1 MDKLK
6 AMEVFVAVVDCGSQS
21 AAAEKLDLSRPVVSR
36 YLAELEDW
44 SGSRL
49 LHRTTRRLGLTTAG
63 SEMLPRCRHLLEIAN
78 DMQSASAMSE
88 HEPHGLLR
96 ITVSSSFA
104 QAQMA
109 QAVTAYIKKYPKVEI
124 DLLSLDRTVN
134 LVDERIDLA
143 IRITN
148 QLDDQLIARQLS
160 VCRSVVCA
168 SPAYL
173 QEYGTPV
180 HADELVFH
188 QCLTHSYHGRT
199 GWIFERNGEQVS
211 YPIPSRIGANEATV
225 LMQAARAG
233 AGISLLP
240 TFLVAPYLRS
250 GELVAL
256 LPEYKAIE
264 LGIYGVYA
272 SRKHMPASLR
282 TMLDFLVEY
291 FTDQPIW
298 DEM

>member
-1 MDKLK
+1 MDILK
-6 AMEVFVAVVDCGSQS
+6 AMEVFVVVVDCGSQS
-21 AAAEKLDLSRPVVSR
+21 AAAEKLDMSRPVVSR

-49 LHRTTRRLGLTTAG
+49 LHRTTRRLGLTDAG

-78 DMQSASAMSE
+78 DMRSASAMSE

-96 ITVSSSFA
+96 ITASSSFA

-109 QAVTAYIKKYPKVEI
+109 QAVTAYIKKYPKVGVE
-124 DLLSLDRTVN
+124 LLLLDRTVN

-148 QLDDQLIARQLS
+148 DLDDQLIARQLS

-168 SPAYL
+168 SPTYL
-173 QEYGTPV
+173 REHGTPV
-180 HADELVFH
+180 HADELVLH
-188 QCLTHSYHGRT
+188 QCLTHSYHGKNM
-199 GWIFERNGEQVS
+199 WVFERQGEQLS
-211 YPIPSRIGANEATV
+211 YPVRSAIGANEVTV

-233 AGISLLP
+233 AGIALLP
-240 TFLVAPYLRS
+240 TYLAAPYISS
-250 GELVAL
+250 GELVVL
-256 LPEYKAIE
+256 LPDYKAIE

-272 SRKHMPASLR
+272 SRKHMPATLR

-291 FTDQPIW
+291 FSDQPSW
-298 DEM
+298 DVM

>member
-1 MDKLK
+1 MDTLK

-36 YLAELEDW
+36 YLAELEEW

-49 LHRTTRRLGLTTAG
+49 LHRTTRRLGLTDAG
-63 SEMLPRCRHLLEIAN
+63 SEMLPRCRHLLEVAN
-78 DMQSASAMSE
+78 DMRGASAMTE
-88 HEPHGLLR
+88 NEPHGLLR
-96 ITVSSSFA
+96 ITASSSFA

-109 QAVTAYIKKYPKVEI
+109 QAVTAYIKKYPKVGVE
-124 DLLSLDRTVN
+124 LLLLDRTVN

-148 QLDDQLIARQLS
+148 DLDDQLIARQLS

-173 QEYGTPV
+173 REHGTPV
-180 HADELVFH
+180 HADELLLH
-188 QCLTHSYHGRT
+188 QCLTHYYHGKNV
-199 GWIFERNGEQVS
+199 WVFERNGEQVS
-211 YPIPSRIGANEATV
+211 YPVRSAIGANEVTV

-233 AGISLLP
+233 AGIALLP
-240 TFLVAPYLRS
+240 TYLAAPYIRS

-256 LPEYKAIE
+256 LPDYKAVE

-272 SRKHMPASLR
+272 SRKHMPAALR

-298 DEM
+298 DVL

>member
-1 MDKLK
+1 MDKLM
-6 AMEVFVAVVDCGSQS
+6 AMEVFVTVVDCGSQS

-49 LHRTTRRLGLTTAG
+49 LHRTTRRLGLTAAG
-63 SEMLPRCRHLLEIAN
+63 NELLPRCRHILEMTSEMR
-78 DMQSASAMSE
+78 DTSSMSE
-88 HEPHGLLR
+88 STPHGLLR

-109 QAVTAYIKKYPKVEI
+109 QAVTAYIKQYPQVEI
-124 DLLSLDRTVN
+124 ELLLLDRTVN
-134 LVDERIDLA
+134 LIDERIDLA

-148 QLDDQLIARQLS
+148 DLDANLIARQLS

-168 SPAYL
+168 SPEYL
-173 QEYGTPV
+173 SERGTPI
-180 HADELVFH
+180 HADELILH
-188 QCLTHSYHGRT
+188 QCLTHSFHGKKS
-199 GWIFERNGEQVS
+199 WVFERNGEQLS
-211 YPIPSRIGANEATV
+211 YSVQSSIGANEATV
-225 LMQAARAG
+225 LMQAARMG
-233 AGISLLP
+233 AGIALLP
-240 TFLVAPYLRS
+240 TYLVAPLIRS

-256 LPEYKAIE
+256 LPEYRAVE

-272 SRKHMPASLR
+272 SRKHMPAALR

-291 FTDQPIW
+291 FADQPSW
-298 DEM
+298 DAM

>member
-1 MDKLK
+1 MDTLK

-49 LHRTTRRLGLTTAG
+49 LHRTTRRLGLTDAG
-63 SEMLPRCRHLLEIAN
+63 SEMLPRCRHLLEVAN
-78 DMQSASAMSE
+78 DMRGASAMTE
-88 HEPHGLLR
+88 NEPHGLLR
-96 ITVSSSFA
+96 ITASSSFA

-109 QAVTAYIKKYPKVEI
+109 QAVTAYIKKYPKVGVE
-124 DLLSLDRTVN
+124 LLLLDRTVN

-148 QLDDQLIARQLS
+148 DLDDQLIARQLS

-173 QEYGTPV
+173 HEHGTPT
-180 HADELVFH
+180 HADELLLH
-188 QCLTHSYHGRT
+188 QCLTHHYHGKNV
-199 GWIFERNGEQVS
+199 WVFERDGEQVF
-211 YPIPSRIGANEATV
+211 YPVRSAIGANEATV

-233 AGISLLP
+233 AGIALLP
-240 TFLVAPYLRS
+240 TYLAAPYIRS
-250 GELVAL
+250 GELLPL
-256 LPEYKAIE
+256 LPDYKAVE

-272 SRKHMPASLR
+272 SRKHMPAALR
-282 TMLDFLVEY
+282 TMLDFLAEY

-298 DEM
+298 DDM

>member
-6 AMEVFVAVVDCGSQS
+6 AMEVFVTVVDCGSQS

-49 LHRTTRRLGLTTAG
+49 LHRTTRRLSLTDAG
-63 SEMLPRCRHLLEIAN
+63 SELLPRCRHILEMTS
-78 DMQSASAMSE
+78 DMRGASDMSE
-88 HEPHGLLR
+88 NTPQGVLR

-104 QAQMA
+104 QAQMV
-109 QAVTAYIKKYPKVEI
+109 QAVSAYIRKYPNVGIE
-124 DLLSLDRTVN
+124 LLLLDRTVN
-134 LVDERIDLA
+134 LIDERIDLA

-148 QLDDQLIARQLS
+148 DLDDQLIARQLS

-173 QEYGTPV
+173 AEYGTPTD
-180 HADELVFH
+180 ADELVLH
-188 QCLTHSYHGRT
+188 YCLTHSYHGKNT
-199 GWIFERNGEQVS
+199 WVFERHGEQLS
-211 YPIPSRIGANEATV
+211 YPVRSRISANEATV
-225 LMQAARAG
+225 LMQAALAG
-233 AGISLLP
+233 AGIAHLP
-240 TFLVAPYLRS
+240 TYLAAPFIQT

-256 LPEYKAIE
+256 LPDYKAVE
-264 LGIYGVYA
+264 FGIYGVYA
-272 SRKHMPASLR
+272 SRKHMPAALR

-291 FTDQPIW
+291 FTDRPSW
-298 DEM
+298 DAM